1 MRMQRNLRI
10 VVWAVFVA
18 VCNASDAHHA
28 PYIYDLEQ
36 ERVVIGRVTEFEWT
50 QPHTWTRISVRTSD
64 GSEAILSLEGM
75 NPAVLGRRGW
85 NRHTFRA
92 GDVIEVAYFP
102 RKDGAAE
109 GMLIRARLPDGSMK
123 VMAVLPKS
131 E

>member
-1 MRMQRNLRI
+1 M
-10 VVWAVFVA
+10 
-18 VCNASDAHHA
+18 
-28 PYIYDLEQ
+28 
-36 ERVVIGRVTEFEWT
+36 IGRVTEFEWT